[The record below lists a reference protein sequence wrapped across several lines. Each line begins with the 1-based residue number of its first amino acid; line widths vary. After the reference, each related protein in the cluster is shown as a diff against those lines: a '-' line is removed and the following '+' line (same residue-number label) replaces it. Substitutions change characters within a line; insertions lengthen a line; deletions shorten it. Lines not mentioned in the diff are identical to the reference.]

1 MKSNVQ
7 KMHISKMMTQKM
19 RVVCVKQK
27 VPFYIVDVII
37 SARY

>member
-7 KMHISKMMTQKM
+7 KM
-19 RVVCVKQK
+19 RVVGVKQK